1 VGRVSTA
8 PGHVEELEER
18 FEPEEGD
25 EGRRLWH
32 GIIALVVLMI
42 MVGALLLAVP
52 GLRDVADRLSDV
64 NPWWVVLA
72 VVLELC
78 SCLGYVFAF
87 QHVFWRAPRR
97 FAARVALSEM
107 AFGAVVPAGGAG
119 GIALGAYIVKAK
131 GGPVRRFAER
141 SAVLFLLTSGVN
153 VATLA
158 LAGLLIGTGI
168 VHAPHPFLLGMVPG
182 LVGVLALT
190 LFASLPTLTSRVTGE
205 GRIGRWVRVTGRVV
219 EQALYELRHPTWRLW
234 GAVAY
239 LWCDIAMLWVCF
251 HALGE
256 APDAVTISLAFLIGY
271 LGNILPIPGGIG
283 ALDGGLT
290 GALLLYGANATTAAA
305 AVLAYHAL
313 VLWIPTL
320 LGTIAFLRV
329 RRTFDE
335 PLELRQPRDV
345 REARTPRLSARTNAD
360 EPRGR
365 T

>member
-1 VGRVSTA
+1 VSTA
-8 PGHVEELEER
+8 DPHVEELEEHI
-18 FEPEEGD
+18 ESEEAD

-32 GIIALVVLMI
+32 GIITLLVLVVL
-42 MVGALLLAVP
+42 VGALLLAVP

-64 NPWWVVLA
+64 NPWWILLA

-78 SCLGYVFAF
+78 SCAGYVFAF

-97 FAARVALSEM
+97 FAARVALSQM
-107 AFGAVVPAGGAG
+107 AFGAVVPIGGAG

-158 LAGLLIGTGI
+158 IAGLLIGTGI
-168 VHAPHPFLLGMVPG
+168 VNAPHPFLLGMVPG
-182 LVGVLALT
+182 LVGVGALV
-190 LFASLPTLTSRVTGE
+190 LFASLPTLTRRVTGD
-205 GRIGRWVRVTGRVV
+205 GRFARWVRVTGRVV
-219 EQALYELRHPTWRLW
+219 EQCLYELRHPTWRLA
-234 GAVAY
+234 GAIAY

-251 HALGE
+251 RALGA

-271 LGNILPIPGGIG
+271 LGNIVPIPGGIG

-290 GALLLYGANATTAAA
+290 GALLLYGASATTAAA

-320 LGTIAFLRV
+320 LGTIAFLRI
-329 RRTFDE
+329 RRTLDE
-335 PLELRQPRDV
+335 PLQLRQPRDE
-345 REARTPRLSARTNAD
+345 REAQMLQRSARRTAG
-360 EPRGR
+360 EPGGR